1 MATWAAQIT
10 DKSEVTSAGVMTYS
24 FSILK
29 DGEAVNG
36 TITVE
41 GKPEDIQQMISDKIT
56 TFASAYELA
65 ADLPDVGEV
74 LNIIE

>member
-24 FSILK
+24 FTILK

-41 GKPEDIQQMISDKIT
+41 GKPEDIQQLIADKIT
-56 TFASAYELA
+56 TYAEAYELA
-65 ADLPDVGEV
+65 VELPGVGEV